1 MARHDKAWQLVTSKS
16 MWYDIIGKS
25 HRDSEG
31 QQSQICWPFFMPKGG
46 IAVPS
51 KPKKPCAFPGC
62 PKLTLDVYCEEHA
75 SLRQK
80 QYDRYNRA
88 PNHDK
93 KYGNNWKR
101 IRGLYVKKHPLC
113 ERCLKEGR
121 ITPVEE
127 VHHIVPLSRGGTN
140 QFSNL
145 MSLCQSCH
153 TIIHY
158 EIGDRS

>member
-1 MARHDKAWQLVTSKS
+1 MKYEEIQRLFKACRTLGIKTLSELSEFKLNHNCNSNDELLNELEMFKGDQTDETNHSKTITVKQL
-16 MWYDIIGKS
+16 
-25 HRDSEG
+25 E
-31 QQSQICWPFFMPKGG
+31 
-46 IAVPS
+46 
-51 KPKKPCAFPGC
+51 
-62 PKLTLDVYCEEHA
+62 
-75 SLRQK
+75 RQK